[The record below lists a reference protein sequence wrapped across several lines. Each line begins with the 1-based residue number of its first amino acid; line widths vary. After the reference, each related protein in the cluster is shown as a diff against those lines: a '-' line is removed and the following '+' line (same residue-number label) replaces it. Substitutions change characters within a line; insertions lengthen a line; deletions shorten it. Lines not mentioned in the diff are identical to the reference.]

1 MPNDFINDS
10 YEDEAPMYRTREDLV
25 NGPRHYNIGGI
36 ECIEAMEAMLSEE
49 EFIGYLR
56 GNSFKY
62 RWRYA
67 HKDGKQ
73 DLKKARWYED
83 RLLKV
88 YENNLNLKEIESD
101 TGEERGADC

>member
-10 YEDEAPMYRTREDLV
+10 YEDEAPLYSMREDLV
-25 NGPRHYNIGGI
+25 NGPLHYNSGGI
-36 ECIEAMEAMLSEE
+36 ECIEAMEAMLSKE

-62 RWRYA
+62 RWRFVL
-67 HKDGKQ
+67 KDGTQ

-88 YENNLNLKEIESD
+88 YENNLNLKEVKSD
-101 TGEERGADC
+101 NGQEGGADC